1 MFLKDIMENTEV
13 PQNRYDAKEDKNA
26 VKPNDTRK
34 VRLTLEQIN
43 KLRRM
48 QEVRQAEQKQQEE
61 FFKTIYG
68 TPAQPPG

>member
-13 PQNRYDAKEDKNA
+13 PQNRYDAKDDKNA
-26 VKPNDTRK
+26 VKAKDTRK

-48 QEVRQAEQKQQEE
+48 QEVRSAEQKNQEE

-68 TPAQPPG
+68 VPAQPPV